1 MPAPSDASDL
11 DRNDIQGMAMRPY
24 RFPAAHYHLLGVSD
38 PARARRWF
46 GGAAG
51 RCTTVANLDASP
63 SLGFNV
69 ALSWQGLSAIGTPK
83 PCLSSFPQEFQQG
96 MAARADRLGDVGDS
110 APARW
115 DAPFD
120 KSVHALVVV
129 SAMTA
134 ADRDAASTALLSDI
148 SDNGLTALAA
158 IDAKL
163 LPGPDGRPVPIE
175 HFGYRDGIT
184 QPAIEGSSEPILPGA
199 GIPDTDGWRALK
211 AGEFVLGQPD
221 ETGVV
226 PDLPAPASLSRNGSF
241 VVLRK
246 LHQHV
251 FAFREFLRRSATND
265 IDVALLAAKMMG
277 RWPSGAPLALAAERD
292 DPALAGDPMRNNQF
306 TYSDDLRGLNCPVG
320 AHVRRLNPRSGLTGS
335 NGASVHRHR
344 LLRQG
349 LPYGSR
355 LPADATADDGAA
367 RGAIMLLV
375 NADIARQFEFVQ
387 KVWIND
393 GDFAGLGND
402 KDPMIGGNDGS
413 GSFTIPRT
421 GAPRRRLPNLPAFV
435 STRGG
440 EYFFLPGIAAL
451 RSLADSLAVS
461 LADTAS

>member
-1 MPAPSDASDL
+1 MPAPSVAGDL
-11 DRNDIQGMAMRPY
+11 DRDDIQGMAMRPY
-24 RFPAAHYHLLGVSD
+24 RFPFANYHLLNVSA
-38 PARARRWF
+38 PARVRRWF
-46 GGAAG
+46 GDIAG

-63 SLGFNV
+63 SQAFNV
-69 ALSWQGLSAIGTPK
+69 ALSWQGLSAIGTPEAS
-83 PCLSSFPQEFQQG
+83 LSSFPQEFQQG

-110 APARW
+110 APAQW

-120 KSVHALVVV
+120 KSVHVLVVV
-129 SAMTA
+129 SAMTS
-134 ADRDAASTALLSDI
+134 ADRDAASTTLLSDFR
-148 SDNGLTALAA
+148 DNGLTASAT

-163 LPGPDGRPVPIE
+163 LPGPDGRLVPVE

-184 QPAIEGSSEPILPGA
+184 QPAIEGSGEAVLPGA
-199 GIPDTDGWRALK
+199 GIPDANGWRALK
-211 AGEFVLGQPD
+211 AGEFVLGRPD
-221 ETGVV
+221 ETGAV
-226 PDLPAPASLSRNGSF
+226 PDLPTPTSLSGNGSF

-251 FAFREFLRRSATND
+251 FAFRDFLRRSASNEA
-265 IDVALLAAKMMG
+265 DVALLAAKLMG
-277 RWPSGAPLALAAERD
+277 RWRSGAPLALAAQQD
-292 DPALAGDPMRNNQF
+292 DPVLAGDPQRNNQF
-306 TYSDDLRGLNCPVG
+306 TYLDDLRGTNCPLG
-320 AHVRRLNPRSGLTGS
+320 AHVRRLNPRSGLTGP
-335 NGASVHRHR
+335 NGTSVHRHR

-355 LPADATADDGAA
+355 LPADASADDGAE

-393 GDFAGLGND
+393 GDFAGLGNE

-421 GAPRRRLPNLPAFV
+421 GAPRRRLAGLPAFV

-451 RSLADSLAVS
+451 RSLAEA
-461 LADTAS
+461 TP

>member
-1 MPAPSDASDL
+1 MAAQSVAGDL
-11 DRNDIQGMAMRPY
+11 DRADIQGIAMRPY
-24 RFPAAHYHLLGVSD
+24 RFPFAHYHLLNVSD
-38 PARARRWF
+38 PARARRWL
-46 GGAAG
+46 GGVAG

-69 ALSWQGLSAIGTPK
+69 ALSWQGLSAIGTPE
-83 PCLSSFPQEFQQG
+83 PSLQSFPQEFQQG

-134 ADRDAASTALLSDI
+134 ADRHAASTALLSDLRD
-148 SDNGLTALAA
+148 SGLTAAA
-158 IDAKL
+158 TIDAEL

-184 QPAIEGSSEPILPGA
+184 QPAIEGSGEPVLPGA
-199 GIPDTDGWRALK
+199 GIPDAGGWRALK

-221 ETGVV
+221 ETGAV
-226 PDLPAPASLSRNGSF
+226 PDLPTPASLSGNGAF

-251 FAFREFLRRSATND
+251 WAFRDFLRRSATD
-265 IDVALLAAKMMG
+265 DVDVALLAAKLMG
-277 RWPSGAPLALAAERD
+277 RWQSGAPLALAAGQD
-292 DPALAGDPMRNNQF
+292 DLVLAGDPMRNNQF
-306 TYSDDLRGLNCPVG
+306 TYLDDLRGTNCPIG
-320 AHVRRLNPRSGLTGS
+320 AHVRRLNPRSGLTGP

-349 LPYGSR
+349 LPYGPR
-355 LPADATADDGAA
+355 LPADATADDGAE

-402 KDPMIGGNDGS
+402 KDPMIGSNDGS
-413 GSFTIPRT
+413 GSFTIPRA

-451 RSLADSLAVS
+451 RTLAE
-461 LADTAS
+461 TAS

>member
-24 RFPAAHYHLLGVSD
+24 RFPVAHYHLLSVSD

-46 GGAAG
+46 GGVAG
-51 RCTTVANLDASP
+51 RCTTVANLDTSP

-69 ALSWQGLSAIGTPK
+69 ALSWQGLSAIGTPQSS
-83 PCLSSFPQEFQQG
+83 LSSFPQEFQQG

-115 DAPFD
+115 DAPFNS
-120 KSVHALVVV
+120 SVHALVVL
-129 SAMTA
+129 SAMTL
-134 ADRDAASTALLSDI
+134 ADRDAASTALLSDAG
-148 SDNGLTALAA
+148 DNGLTNVAT

-163 LPGPDGRPVPIE
+163 LPGPDGKPVPVE
-175 HFGYRDGIT
+175 HFGFRDGIT
-184 QPAIEGSSEPILPGA
+184 QPAIEGSGEPVLPGA
-199 GIPDTDGWRALK
+199 GIPEADGWRALK

-221 ETGVV
+221 ETGAV
-226 PDLPAPASLSRNGSF
+226 PDRPSPASLSRNGSF

-251 FAFREFLRRSATND
+251 FAFRDFLRRSAAD
-265 IDVALLAAKMMG
+265 ESDRALLTAKMMG
-277 RWPSGAPLALAAERD
+277 RWPSGAPLALAATQD
-292 DPALAGDPMRNNQF
+292 DPALAADSKRNNDF
-306 TYSDDLRGLNCPVG
+306 TYLDDLKGTNCPVG
-320 AHVRRLNPRSGLTGS
+320 AHVRRLNPRSGLTGP
-335 NGASVHRHR
+335 NGATVHRHR

-355 LPADATADDGAA
+355 LPADAAADDGTE

-375 NADIARQFEFVQ
+375 NADIGRQFEFVQ

-413 GSFTIPRT
+413 GSFTIPRA
-421 GAPRRRLPNLPAFV
+421 GAPRRRLAGLPAFV

-451 RSLADSLAVS
+451 RSFADAP
-461 LADTAS
+461 AGTA

>member
-1 MPAPSDASDL
+1 MPAPSDASEL

-24 RFPAAHYHLLGVSD
+24 RFPFARYHLLDVSD
-38 PARARRWF
+38 PARARQWF
-46 GGAAG
+46 GGVAG
-51 RCTTVANLDASP
+51 RCTTVAGLDASP
-63 SLGFNV
+63 PLAFNV
-69 ALSWQGLSAIGTPK
+69 ALSWQGLSAIATPQ
-83 PCLSSFPQEFQQG
+83 PSLASFPQEFQQG

-120 KSVHALVVV
+120 KRVHALVVV
-129 SAMTA
+129 SAMTS
-134 ADRDAASTALLSDI
+134 ADRDAASAALLSDI
-148 SDNGLTALAA
+148 GDNGLSALAA
-158 IDAKL
+158 IDAQL
-163 LPGPDGRPVPIE
+163 LPGPDGQPVAIE

-184 QPAIEGSSEPILPGA
+184 QPAIEGSGDPLLPGA
-199 GIPDTDGWRALK
+199 GVPDAGGWRALR
-211 AGEFVLGQPD
+211 AGEFVLGQRD
-221 ETGVV
+221 ETGAV
-226 PDLPAPASLSRNGSF
+226 PDLPSPASLSRNGSF

-251 FAFREFLRRSATND
+251 FAFRDFLRRSAGEE
-265 IDVALLAAKMMG
+265 IDVARLAAKMMG
-277 RWPSGAPLALAAERD
+277 RWQSGAPLALAAERD
-292 DPALAGDPMRNNQF
+292 DPGLAADASRNNDF
-306 TYSDDLRGLNCPVG
+306 TYLDDLRGTNCPIG
-320 AHVRRLNPRSGLTGS
+320 AHVRRLNPRSGLSGP

-349 LPYGSR
+349 LPYGAR
-355 LPADATADDGAA
+355 LPADAAADDGAA

-402 KDPMIGGNDGS
+402 KDPVIGGNDGS
-413 GSFTIPRT
+413 GSFTIPRA
-421 GAPRRRLPNLPAFV
+421 GAPRRRLQGLPAFV

-451 RSLADSLAVS
+451 RSFAESLAN
-461 LADTAS
+461 TAS

>member
-1 MPAPSDASDL
+1 MPAQSAAGAL

-24 RFPAAHYHLLGVSD
+24 RFPFAHYHLLSVSD

-46 GGAAG
+46 GGVAG
-51 RCTTVANLDASP
+51 RCTTVAGLDAP
-63 SLGFNV
+63 PALGFNV
-69 ALSWQGLSAIGTPK
+69 ALSWQGLSAIGTPQ
-83 PCLSSFPQEFQQG
+83 PSLSSFPQEFRQG

-110 APARW
+110 APTRW
-115 DAPFD
+115 DAPFNNV
-120 KSVHALVVV
+120 VHALVVV
-129 SAMTA
+129 SAMTL
-134 ADRDAASTALLSDI
+134 ADRDAASAALLSDV
-148 SDNGLTALAA
+148 SDNGLTAAGR

-184 QPAIEGSSEPILPGA
+184 QPAIEGSGEPALPGA
-199 GIPDTDGWRALK
+199 GIPEAGGWRALK

-221 ETGVV
+221 ETGAV
-226 PDLPAPASLSRNGSF
+226 PDLPSPASLSRNGSF

-251 FAFREFLRRSATND
+251 FAFRNYLRSCAAD
-265 IDVALLAAKMMG
+265 DADAALLAAKMMG

-292 DPALAGDPMRNNQF
+292 DPALAADPMRNNQF
-306 TYSDDLRGLNCPVG
+306 TYLDDLKGTSCPLG
-320 AHVRRLNPRSGLTGS
+320 AHVRRLNPRSGLTGP

-355 LPADATADDGAA
+355 LPADAAADDGDA

-375 NADIARQFEFVQ
+375 NADIARQFEFIQ

-393 GDFAGLGND
+393 GDFAGLGTD

-413 GSFTIPRT
+413 GTFTIPRVEP
-421 GAPRRRLPNLPAFV
+421 PRRRLQKLPAFV

-451 RSLADSLAVS
+451 RSLADMGS
-461 LADTAS
+461 

>member
-1 MPAPSDASDL
+1 MAVQSAAGDL

-24 RFPAAHYHLLGVSD
+24 RFPFAYYHLLNVSD
-38 PARARRWF
+38 SAKARRWF
-46 GGAAG
+46 GAVAP
-51 RCTTVANLDASP
+51 RCTTVAGLDTSP
-63 SLGFNV
+63 SLAFNV
-69 ALSWQGLSAIGTPK
+69 ALSWQGLSAMGLPEAS
-83 PCLSSFPQEFQQG
+83 LRSFPQEFQQG

-115 DAPFD
+115 DPPFGAR
-120 KSVHALVVV
+120 VHVLVVV
-129 SAMTA
+129 SAMTVA
-134 ADRDAASTALLSDI
+134 ERDAASTALLSDLP
-148 SDNGLTALAA
+148 DNGLTAAGS

-163 LPGPDGRPVPIE
+163 LPGPDGRPVPVE

-184 QPAIEGSSEPILPGA
+184 QPAIEGSGEPVLPGA
-199 GIPDTDGWRALK
+199 GIPDAGSWRALNT
-211 AGEFVLGQPD
+211 GEFVLGQPD
-221 ETGVV
+221 ETGAV
-226 PDLPAPASLSRNGSF
+226 PDLPTPAGLSGNGSF

-251 FAFREFLRRSATND
+251 WTFRNYLRSRATD
-265 IDVALLAAKMMG
+265 DADVALVAAKMMG

-292 DPALAGDPMRNNQF
+292 DPALAADPMRNNQF
-306 TYSDDLRGLNCPVG
+306 TYLDDLQGTSCPVG
-320 AHVRRLNPRSGLTGS
+320 AHVRRVNPRSGLTGP
-335 NGASVHRHR
+335 NGTSVHRHR

-355 LPADATADDGAA
+355 LPPDAAADDGAA

-413 GSFTIPRT
+413 GTFTIPRVEP
-421 GAPRRRLPNLPAFV
+421 PRRRLKNLPAFV

-451 RSLADSLAVS
+451 RSFADSRAETTS
-461 LADTAS
+461 

>member
-1 MPAPSDASDL
+1 MPALSGAGDL
-11 DRNDIQGMAMRPY
+11 DRADIQGMAMRPY
-24 RFPAAHYHLLGVSD
+24 RFPVAHYHLLEVSD
-38 PARARRWF
+38 AARARRWF
-46 GGAAG
+46 GAVAG
-51 RCTTVANLDASP
+51 RCTTVAGLDASP
-63 SLGFNV
+63 LLAVNV
-69 ALSWQGLSAIGTPK
+69 ALSWQGLSAIGTPQ
-83 PCLSSFPQEFQQG
+83 PTLSSFPQEFQQG

-120 KSVHALVVV
+120 KKVHALVVV
-129 SAMTA
+129 SAMTS

-148 SDNGLTALAA
+148 SDNGLTALAT

-184 QPAIEGSSEPILPGA
+184 QPAIEGSGEPGLPGA
-199 GIPDTDGWRALK
+199 GIPDAGGWRALK

-221 ETGVV
+221 ETGAV
-226 PDLPAPASLSRNGSF
+226 PDLPGPASFCANGSF

-251 FAFREFLRRSATND
+251 WAFRDFLRRSATD
-265 IDVALLAAKMMG
+265 EADTALLAAKLMG
-277 RWPSGAPLALAAERD
+277 RWQSGAPLALAAAQD

-306 TYSDDLRGLNCPVG
+306 TYSDDLRGLNCPIG
-320 AHVRRLNPRSGLTGS
+320 AHVRRLNPRSGLTGP

-349 LPYGSR
+349 LPYGSH
-355 LPADATADDGAA
+355 LPADAAADDGAA

-402 KDPMIGGNDGS
+402 RDPIIGGNDGS
-413 GSFTIPRT
+413 GSFTIPRA

-451 RSLADSLAVS
+451 RSLAESP
-461 LADTAS
+461 ADTAS

>member
-1 MPAPSDASDL
+1 MPAPSVASDL
-11 DRNDIQGMAMRPY
+11 DRADIQGMAMRPY
-24 RFPAAHYHLLGVSD
+24 RFPVAHYHLLNVSD

-69 ALSWQGLSAIGTPK
+69 ALSWQGLSAIGTPE
-83 PCLSSFPQEFQQG
+83 PSLSSFPQEFQQG

-120 KSVHALVVV
+120 KGVHALVVV
-129 SAMTA
+129 SAMTV
-134 ADRDAASTALLSDI
+134 ADRDAASTALLSELGE
-148 SDNGLTALAA
+148 NGLAA
-158 IDAKL
+158 AGSIDAQL
-163 LPGPDGRPVPIE
+163 LPGPDGRLVPIE

-184 QPAIEGSSEPILPGA
+184 QPAIEGSGEPVLPGA
-199 GIPDTDGWRALK
+199 GIPDADGWRALK
-211 AGEFVLGQPD
+211 AGEFVLGRPD
-221 ETGVV
+221 ETGAV
-226 PDLPAPASLSRNGSF
+226 PDLPTPANLSGNGSF

-251 FAFREFLRRSATND
+251 WAFRDFLRRSATD
-265 IDVALLAAKMMG
+265 DADAALLAAKMMG
-277 RWPSGAPLALAAERD
+277 RWRSGAPVALAAAQD
-292 DPALAGDPMRNNQF
+292 DPALAADPMRNNQF
-306 TYSDDLRGLNCPVG
+306 TYSDDLRGMNCPIG
-320 AHVRRLNPRSGLTGS
+320 AHVRRLNPRSGLTGP

-349 LPYGSR
+349 LPYGSH
-355 LPADATADDGAA
+355 LPADATADDGAE

-393 GDFAGLGND
+393 GDFAGLGSD
-402 KDPMIGGNDGS
+402 KDPMIGGNDGN
-413 GSFTIPRT
+413 GSFTIPRS
-421 GAPRRRLPNLPAFV
+421 GAPRRRLTGLPAFV

-451 RSLADSLAVS
+451 RSFADSPAE
-461 LADTAS
+461 TPP

>member
-1 MPAPSDASDL
+1 MAAQSVAGDL
-11 DRNDIQGMAMRPY
+11 DRADIQGMAMRPY
-24 RFPAAHYHLLGVSD
+24 RFPFAHYHLLNVSD

-51 RCTTVANLDASP
+51 RCTTVAGLDASP
-63 SLGFNV
+63 SLAFNV
-69 ALSWQGLSAIGTPK
+69 ALSWQGLSATGLPEAS
-83 PCLSSFPQEFQQG
+83 LQSFPQEFQQG
-96 MAARADRLGDVGDS
+96 MAARADRLGDVGNS

-115 DAPFD
+115 DAPFNER
-120 KSVHALVVV
+120 VHALVVV
-129 SAMTA
+129 SAMTS
-134 ADRDAASTALLSDI
+134 ADRDAASTALLSDLR
-148 SDNGLTALAA
+148 DNGLTAAGV

-163 LPGPDGRPVPIE
+163 LPGPDGRLVPIE

-184 QPAIEGSSEPILPGA
+184 QPAIEGSGEPVLPGA
-199 GIPDTDGWRALK
+199 GIPDAGGWRALK

-221 ETGVV
+221 ETGAV
-226 PDLPAPASLSRNGSF
+226 PDLPTPATLGANGSF

-251 FAFREFLRRSATND
+251 WAFRDFLRRSATD
-265 IDVALLAAKMMG
+265 EADAALVAAKMMG
-277 RWPSGAPLALAAERD
+277 RWRSGAPLALAAAQD
-292 DPALAGDPMRNNQF
+292 DPALAGDPTRNNDF
-306 TYSDDLRGLNCPVG
+306 TYLDDLKGTSCPVG
-320 AHVRRLNPRSGLTGS
+320 AHVRRLNPRSGLTGP
-335 NGASVHRHR
+335 NGTSVHRHR

-349 LPYGSR
+349 LPYGSH
-355 LPADATADDGAA
+355 LPADAAADDGAE

-413 GSFTIPRT
+413 GFFTIPRVQP
-421 GAPRRRLPNLPAFV
+421 PRRRLKELPAFV

-451 RSLADSLAVS
+451 RSFAGS
-461 LADTAS
+461 LADTTS

>member
-1 MPAPSDASDL
+1 MAAPSAAGDL

-24 RFPAAHYHLLGVSD
+24 RFPFAHYHVLNVSD
-38 PARARRWF
+38 SAKARRWF
-46 GGAAG
+46 SGVAG
-51 RCTTVANLDASP
+51 RCTTVAGLDASP
-63 SLGFNV
+63 SQAFNV
-69 ALSWQGLSAIGTPK
+69 ALSWQGLSAIGVPEAT
-83 PCLSSFPQEFQQG
+83 LSSFSQEFQQG

-115 DAPFD
+115 DPPFNER
-120 KSVHALVVV
+120 VHVLVAV

-134 ADRDAASTALLSDI
+134 ADRDTASTALLSDLR
-148 SDNGLTALAA
+148 DNGLTATGA

-163 LPGPDGRPVPIE
+163 LAGPDGKLAPIE

-184 QPAIEGSSEPILPGA
+184 EPTIEGSGEPALPGA
-199 GIPDTDGWRALK
+199 GVPDAAGWRALR

-221 ETGVV
+221 ETGAV
-226 PDLPAPASLSRNGSF
+226 PDLPIPASFSGNGSF

-251 FAFREFLRRSATND
+251 WAFRNYLRSHATD
-265 IDVALLAAKMMG
+265 DADVALLAAKMMG
-277 RWPSGAPLALAAERD
+277 RWQSGAPLALTAKQD
-292 DPALAGDPMRNNQF
+292 DPALAADPKRNNDF
-306 TYSDDLRGLNCPVG
+306 TYLDDLQGTSCPVG
-320 AHVRRLNPRSGLTGS
+320 AHVRRLNPRSGLTGP

-355 LPADATADDGAA
+355 LPADATADDGAE
-367 RGAIMLLV
+367 RGAVMLLV

-393 GDFAGLGND
+393 GGFAGLENE
-402 KDPMIGGNDGS
+402 KDPMIGSNDGS
-413 GSFTIPRT
+413 GTFTIPRVDP
-421 GAPRRRLPNLPAFV
+421 PRRRLKSLPAFV

-440 EYFFLPGIAAL
+440 EYFFLPGITAL
-451 RSLADSLAVS
+451 RSFAGSP
-461 LADTAS
+461 ADTAS

>member
-1 MPAPSDASDL
+1 MAAQSAAGEL
-11 DRNDIQGMAMRPY
+11 DRTDIQGMTMRPY
-24 RFPAAHYHLLGVSD
+24 RFPFAHYHVLNVSD
-38 PARARRWF
+38 SAKARRWF
-46 GGAAG
+46 AGVAG
-51 RCTTVANLDASP
+51 RCTTVAGLDASP
-63 SLGFNV
+63 SQAFNV
-69 ALSWQGLSAIGTPK
+69 ALSWQGLSAIGVPQAT
-83 PCLSSFPQEFQQG
+83 LSSFSQEFRQG

-115 DAPFD
+115 DPPFNAR
-120 KSVHALVVV
+120 VHVLAVV
-129 SAMTA
+129 SAMTEA
-134 ADRDAASTALLSDI
+134 ERNAASAALLSEVR
-148 SDNGLTALAA
+148 DNGLTAAIA

-163 LPGPDGRPVPIE
+163 LPGPDGGLVPIE

-184 QPAIEGSSEPILPGA
+184 QPAIEGSGEPVLPGA
-199 GIPDTDGWRALK
+199 GIPDAGGWRALK

-221 ETGVV
+221 EMGAVA
-226 PDLPAPASLSRNGSF
+226 DLPTPASFSGNGSF

-246 LHQHV
+246 LHQNV
-251 FAFREFLRRSATND
+251 WAFRNYLRSCARDDAD
-265 IDVALLAAKMMG
+265 AALLAAKMMG

-292 DPALAGDPMRNNQF
+292 DPALAADPQRNNDF
-306 TYSDDLRGLNCPVG
+306 TYLDDLQGTSCPMG
-320 AHVRRLNPRSGLTGS
+320 AHVRRLNPRSGLTGP

-393 GDFAGLGND
+393 GNFAGLENER
-402 KDPMIGGNDGS
+402 DPMIGGNDGS
-413 GSFTIPRT
+413 GTFTIPRVPP
-421 GAPRRRLPNLPAFV
+421 PRRRLKNLPAFV

-440 EYFFLPGIAAL
+440 EYFFLPGITAL
-451 RSLADSLAVS
+451 RSLAEPAAGTGS
-461 LADTAS
+461 

>member
-1 MPAPSDASDL
+1 MAAQSAAGDL

-24 RFPAAHYHLLGVSD
+24 RFPFAHYHLLNVSD
-38 PARARRWF
+38 SARARRWF
-46 GGAAG
+46 SGVAG
-51 RCTTVANLDASP
+51 RCTTVAGLDALP
-63 SLGFNV
+63 SLAFNV
-69 ALSWQGLSAIGTPK
+69 ALSWQGLSAIGMPEAS
-83 PCLSSFPQEFQQG
+83 LSSFPQEFQQG

-110 APARW
+110 APTRW

-120 KSVHALVVV
+120 KRVHVLVVV
-129 SAMTA
+129 SAMTT
-134 ADRDAASTALLSDI
+134 ADRDAASTALLSDVR
-148 SDNGLTALAA
+148 DNGLTPVGT

-163 LPGPDGRPVPIE
+163 LAGPDGRPAPIE

-184 QPAIEGSSEPILPGA
+184 QPSIEGSGEPVLPGA
-199 GIPDTDGWRALK
+199 GIPDAGGWRALK
-211 AGEFVLGQPD
+211 AGEFVLGRPD
-221 ETGVV
+221 ETGAV
-226 PDLPAPASLSRNGSF
+226 PDLPTPASLSGNGSF

-251 FAFREFLRRSATND
+251 WAFRDFLRRSATD
-265 IDVALLAAKMMG
+265 ETDVARLAAKLMG
-277 RWPSGAPLALAAERD
+277 RWQSGAPLALAAEQD
-292 DPALAGDPMRNNQF
+292 DPVLAGDPMRNNQF
-306 TYSDDLRGLNCPVG
+306 TYSDDLRGTNCPIG
-320 AHVRRLNPRSGLTGS
+320 AHVRRLNPRSGLTGP

-355 LPADATADDGAA
+355 LPADAAADDGAE

-413 GSFTIPRT
+413 GSFTIPRA

-451 RSLADSLAVS
+451 RSFADS

>member
-1 MPAPSDASDL
+1 MPAPSVASDL
-11 DRNDIQGMAMRPY
+11 DRADIQGMAMRPY
-24 RFPAAHYHLLGVSD
+24 RFPVAHYHLLDVSD
-38 PARARRWF
+38 AARARRWF

-51 RCTTVANLDASP
+51 RCTTVASLDASP
-63 SLGFNV
+63 SSGFNI
-69 ALSWQGLSAIGTPK
+69 ALSWQGLSAIGTPQSS
-83 PCLSSFPQEFQQG
+83 LSSFPQEFQQG

-129 SAMTA
+129 SAMTL
-134 ADRDAASTALLSDI
+134 ADRDAASAALLSEI
-148 SDNGLTALAA
+148 GDNGLAA
-158 IDAKL
+158 AGTIDAQL
-163 LPGPDGRPVPIE
+163 LPGPDGRLVPIE

-184 QPAIEGSSEPILPGA
+184 QPAIEGSGEPLLPGA
-199 GIPDTDGWRALK
+199 GIPEAGGWRALK
-211 AGEFVLGQPD
+211 TGEFVLGRPD
-221 ETGVV
+221 ETGAV
-226 PDLPAPASLSRNGSF
+226 PDLPTPASLSGNGSF

-251 FAFREFLRRSATND
+251 WAFRDFLRRSATD
-265 IDVALLAAKMMG
+265 EADAALLAAKMMG
-277 RWPSGAPLALAAERD
+277 RWRSGAPVALAATQD
-292 DPALAGDPMRNNQF
+292 DPALAADPMRNNQF
-306 TYSDDLRGLNCPVG
+306 TYSDDLRGMNCPIG
-320 AHVRRLNPRSGLTGS
+320 AHVRRLNPRSGLTGP

-349 LPYGSR
+349 LPYGAH
-355 LPADATADDGAA
+355 LPADATADDGAE

-393 GDFAGLGND
+393 GDFAGLGSD

-413 GSFTIPRT
+413 GSFTIPRS
-421 GAPRRRLPNLPAFV
+421 GAPRRRLTGLPAFV

-451 RSLADSLAVS
+451 RSFADSPAE
-461 LADTAS
+461 TPP

>member
-1 MPAPSDASDL
+1 MTAQSTAGNL

-24 RFPAAHYHLLGVSD
+24 RFPFAHYHVLNVGDS
-38 PARARRWF
+38 AKARRWF
-46 GGAAG
+46 SGIAG
-51 RCTTVANLDASP
+51 RCTTVAGLDASP
-63 SLGFNV
+63 SQAFNV
-69 ALSWQGLSAIGTPK
+69 ALSWQGLSAMGLPEAS
-83 PCLSSFPQEFQQG
+83 LLSFPQEFQQG

-115 DAPFD
+115 DAPFNAR
-120 KSVHALVVV
+120 VHVLVVV
-129 SAMTA
+129 SAMTT
-134 ADRDAASTALLSDI
+134 ADRDAASTALLSELR
-148 SDNGLTALAA
+148 DNGLTAAGA

-163 LPGPDGRPVPIE
+163 LAGPDGKLAPIE

-184 QPAIEGSSEPILPGA
+184 EPSIEGSGEPALPGA
-199 GIPDTDGWRALK
+199 GIPDAAGWRALR

-221 ETGVV
+221 ETGAV
-226 PDLPAPASLSRNGSF
+226 PDLPTPASFSGNGSF

-251 FAFREFLRRSATND
+251 WAFRNYLRSSAKD
-265 IDVALLAAKMMG
+265 DADAALVAAKMMG
-277 RWPSGAPLALAAERD
+277 RWQSGAPLALAAQHD
-292 DPALAGDPMRNNQF
+292 DPVLAADPKRNNDF
-306 TYSDDLRGLNCPVG
+306 TYLDDLQGTSCPVG
-320 AHVRRLNPRSGLTGS
+320 AHVRRLNPRSGLTGP

-349 LPYGSR
+349 LPYGTR
-355 LPADATADDGAA
+355 LPADATADDGAE
-367 RGAIMLLV
+367 RGAVMLLV

-393 GDFAGLGND
+393 GGFAGLENE

-413 GSFTIPRT
+413 GTFTIPRVEP
-421 GAPRRRLPNLPAFV
+421 PRRRLQKLPAFV

-451 RSLADSLAVS
+451 RSFADSP
-461 LADTAS
+461 ADTAS